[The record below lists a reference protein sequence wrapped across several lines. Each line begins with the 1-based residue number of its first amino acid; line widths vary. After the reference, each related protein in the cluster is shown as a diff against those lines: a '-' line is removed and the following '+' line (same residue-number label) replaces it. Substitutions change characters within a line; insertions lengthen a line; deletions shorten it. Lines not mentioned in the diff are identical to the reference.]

1 MSFISGVEDPCI
13 SAWSPKSVLPNY
25 LLTGSYEGVY
35 STGHERN
42 VFDLY
47 SLQNDELNKVTFS
60 YKYNYQIIT
69 LFKRF
74 YSYKIRLFRYKL
86 HRLYRLL
93 IP

>member
-47 SLQNDELNKVTFS
+47 SLENDELNKVTFS
-60 YKYNYQIIT
+60 YKYKYQIIGT
-69 LFKRF
+69 MQNRF
-74 YSYKIRLFRYKL
+74 LRLETFFICLAYDESSL
-86 HRLYRLL
+86 MT
-93 IP
+93 

>member
-60 YKYNYQIIT
+60 YKYKYQIIT
-69 LFKRF
+69 LGRVF
-74 YSYKIRLFRYKL
+74 LTGQFRPEVS
-86 HRLYRLL
+86 RDWDQ
-93 IP
+93 I